1 MFNNRSRREKLILI
15 AGVLSVCAF
24 AIIKLI
30 AVPMYDVNK
39 LNLHHIQSK
48 TLFIKKYKELL
59 SQKEF
64 YDTKYHETKRIL
76 SNIKRS
82 FLDASKPSLAAAKL
96 QRILDDQAARSSVK
110 ITRAKIEKS
119 RLNERIMFIPVEITL
134 RSSLKNLSR
143 FVQLVENHPKF
154 LIIEDFSTRRVDRND
169 PELLETRL
177 LVHGFIKQT
186 VNEETKGI

>member
-1 MFNNRSRREKLILI
+1 
-15 AGVLSVCAF
+15 
-24 AIIKLI
+24 
-30 AVPMYDVNK
+30 MYDVNK

-96 QRILDDQAARSSVK
+96 QRILDDQATKSSVK

-143 FVQLVENHPKF
+143 FVQLVENNPKF